1 MSPKPHV
8 EIAAIIPDDQGRIV
22 IGKRKGKDGAGL
34 YELPGGNLKFGEEI
48 FASVERETL
57 EETGLKIRGKK
68 VIAYTNDIQKAEDKH
83 EVTLYVLCEREDPS
97 QQPEIKEPEKCGSWE
112 WKAWKDIVALGESQL
127 FLQTLNLTRAEPSL
141 DSKFS

>member
-1 MSPKPHV
+1 MSCK
-8 EIAAIIPDDQGRIV
+8 
-22 IGKRKGKDGAGL
+22 GL

-68 VIAYTNDIQKAEDKH
+68 IIAYTNDIQKAEEKH

-97 QQPEIKEPEKCGSWE
+97 QQPEVSAHEPARRRSNVEPADTCPLHRQRSQKSPRAGSGR
-112 WKAWKDIVALGESQL
+112 LGR
-127 FLQTLNLTRAEPSL
+127 TLWHWAKRDYSFRHST
-141 DSKFS
+141 